1 MSMTWRAISGWPSEE
16 DPRNRPLHVKHS
28 ALAAALNLTGPP
40 PPLLLT
46 AAALREL
53 PTERGGRLMRLRLE
67 AAPDTRVLSLL
78 VAYRYI
84 CAHLPYPP
92 P

>member
-1 MSMTWRAISGWPSEE
+1 M
-16 DPRNRPLHVKHS
+16 KQS
-28 ALAAALNLTGPP
+28 ALAAALNLTGPGAA

-67 AAPDTRVLSLL
+67 GDVPEGVTPRLEIPEA
-78 VAYRYI
+78 
-84 CAHLPYPP
+84 
-92 P
+92 